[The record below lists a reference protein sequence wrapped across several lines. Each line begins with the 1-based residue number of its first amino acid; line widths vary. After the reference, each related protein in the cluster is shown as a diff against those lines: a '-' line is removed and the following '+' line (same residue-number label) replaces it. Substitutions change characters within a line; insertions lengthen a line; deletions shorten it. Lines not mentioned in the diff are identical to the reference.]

1 MEHLTKLI
9 FMDFL
14 TQKQF
19 INIRGTN
26 TIESYIE
33 HVIDFLKQTDIYDAF
48 YEDSILYVTEKNT
61 YTSVILRV
69 NIDENE
75 KSFQVET
82 GNDSG
87 IDIENADE
95 LKVVGR
101 CAMFLI
107 NAHTEWET
115 NVGLV
120 KPDKEK
126 YKEISLP
133 ISETYIMLQPHE
145 QAVVYNLLEQIAKHY
160 GFQYDLIEN
169 KNFELELRGLY
180 PLDAPLKLKPQD
192 QLTRIPI
199 ISEDDFEEESSSID
213 DWI

>member
-26 TIESYIE
+26 TIQSYID
-33 HVIDFLKQTDIYDAF
+33 HVISFLKDTDVYDAF
-48 YEDSILYVTEKNT
+48 YEDTILYVTEKDT

-69 NIDENE
+69 NINETE

-87 IDIENADE
+87 IDIQNPEE

-120 KPDKEK
+120 KPDKSK
-126 YKEISLP
+126 YKEITLP
-133 ISETYIMLQPHE
+133 ISETYIMLQPHQ
-145 QAVVYNLLEQIAKHY
+145 QAVIYSILETIAKHY
-160 GFQYDLIEN
+160 GFEYDLIEN
-169 KNFELELRGLY
+169 KNFDLELRGLY
-180 PLDAPLKLKPQD
+180 PLDAPIKVKPQD
-192 QLTRIPI
+192 QLATIQLI
-199 ISEDDFEEESSSID
+199 EEDDFEEESSSID